1 MLSLIRNFTTPFLFF
16 VLFTNPLRIYAQN
29 DSLEVLDDI
38 VITGTMNPVKISES
52 PIHIDIFSSKFLNQ
66 NPTSHL
72 FDALQLVNG
81 VRPQVNCNICATG
94 DIHINGLEG
103 PYTMILIDGMPIVS
117 SLASVY
123 GLMGIP
129 NSIIER
135 LEIVKGP
142 ASSLYGS
149 EAMGGIINIITKKNI
164 PSFSNIDIWT
174 NTWSEIN
181 LDFSNSR
188 NLNSNTNLVTTFNAF
203 TNPIKFDKNNDGFTD
218 IPIQNRYSIFQRIA
232 IKGSDDK
239 LFQISWRGLI
249 EDRWGGEMDW
259 NDNYWG
265 GNEIYGESIKTKRLE
280 LLSSYDFP
288 TRIPLKIQTSSVLHN
303 QNSAYGDV
311 IFKAKESLLFGQLLW
326 QPKWKRHNFLLG
338 SALRYTHYDDNTV
351 VTEVLKQDSLM
362 ISKPMITVLPGMFL
376 QDEIHLGNHV
386 FLLGY
391 RLDHHTKHSWIRSSR
406 LSYMYNSKEWGQF
419 RLGSGTGFRTVN
431 IFTEEHAALTGAR
444 KVILEEDLLPEQS
457 TNYNIS
463 WSNTWTPSS
472 TQFLQSD
479 FQLFYTLFSNQI
491 QADYTKD
498 FNSIYYGNSSGNSWN
513 KGFSFNLSWRSVT
526 GFSSRIGIT
535 YIDAAIR
542 FYEKQEYTR
551 PLLTEKWN
559 INWSFESSFL
569 KKRFNVNYTGNL
581 VSPMML
587 PLASKW
593 DPRPSQSPWW
603 SIQNIQLRY
612 SYSKRITFFTSVQNL
627 LDWTPYKD
635 VPFLIARA
643 SDPFDRKVTFID
655 NEAQRTIE
663 NPYGLTFDAGYV
675 YAPNQGRRLQV
686 GVNISW

>member
-1 MLSLIRNFTTPFLFF
+1 MSVFAKNYFTLFF
-16 VLFTNPLRIYAQN
+16 CIELFTNTIKIHAQN
-29 DSLEVLDDI
+29 DSLEVLEDI

-52 PIHIDIFSSKFLNQ
+52 PVHIDIYNAKFLKQ
-66 NPTSHL
+66 NPTAHL

-81 VRPQVNCNICATG
+81 VRPQVNCNVCATG

-135 LEIVKGP
+135 LEIIKGP

-149 EAMGGIINIITKKNI
+149 EAMGGIINIITKKNS
-164 PSFSNIDIWT
+164 PSFSNIDLWS
-174 NTWSEIN
+174 NTWSETN
-181 LDFSNSR
+181 VEYSNSSK
-188 NLNSNTNLVTTFNAF
+188 LNNKTHLITTFNAF
-203 TNPIKFDKNNDGFTD
+203 VNPIKFDNNNDGFTD
-218 IPIQNRYSIFQRIA
+218 IPIQNRASIFQKLA
-232 IKGSDDK
+232 IKGTDNQ
-239 LFQISWRGLI
+239 LFQLLWRGLI
-249 EDRWGGEMDW
+249 EDRWGGQLNW
-259 NDNYWG
+259 NKNYWG
-265 GNEIYGESIKTKRLE
+265 GNEVYGESIQTKRLE

-288 TRIPLKIQTSSVLHN
+288 SKIPLKIQTSSVFHN

-311 IFKAKESLLFGQLLW
+311 VFQAEESLLFGQLVW
-326 QPKWKRHNFLLG
+326 QPKWKKHDFLVG
-338 SALRYTHYDDNTV
+338 SAVRHTHYDDNTV

-362 ISKPMITVLPGMFL
+362 ISKPMVTTLPGLFF
-376 QDEIHLGNHV
+376 QDEFHLKNHV

-391 RLDHHTKHSWIRSSR
+391 RVDYHAKHSWIRSSR
-406 LSYMYNSKEWGQF
+406 LTYMYKSKDWGQF

-444 KVILEEDLLPEQS
+444 KVIVEEDLKPEQS
-457 TNYNIS
+457 SNYNVS
-463 WSNTWTPSS
+463 WSNTWAPSNK
-472 TQFLQSD
+472 QFIQTD

-491 QADYTKD
+491 QANYTKD
-498 FNSIYYGNSSGNSWN
+498 FDAIYYGNSSGNSWN
-513 KGFSFNLSWRSVT
+513 KGASFNLTWRYANDFNT
-526 GFSSRIGIT
+526 RIGMT

-542 FYEKQEYTR
+542 FSEKEEYAR

-559 INWSFESSFL
+559 INWSLEYSFY
-569 KKRFNVNYTGNL
+569 KRRIHLNYNGSL

-593 DPRPSQSPWW
+593 DPRPDDSPWW
-603 SIQNIQLRY
+603 SIQNLQLRY
-612 SYSKRITFFTSVQNL
+612 SYSKRVTFFASFQNI
-627 LDWTPYKD
+627 LDWTPNKD

-643 SDPFDRKVTFID
+643 SDPFDRKVNFID
-655 NEAQRTIE
+655 GEAQRTTD

-675 YAPNQGRRLQV
+675 YAPNQGRRMQFGL
-686 GVNISW
+686 NISW